1 MRNQIALSEAGAQGG
16 GLELRRVNRN
26 RVYRAVYESGRVSQ
40 QELAQRLGLSLPTVA
55 QNLRSLCAEGLLRE
69 DGSFASTGGRPAKG
83 VSCVLDA
90 RLALGVDVTRRH
102 VSAVL
107 VDPGGRIVRGLRRTL
122 PYEDSPAYYEAFGAI
137 AREAAG
143 EAEPE
148 RLLGAGVS
156 FPGILS
162 AGGGIRSSHVL
173 SLGESDGAPFLGA
186 MPCRALFCNDASA
199 AGRAELW
206 DRAGAQNVVYLS
218 LSNSVGGAILLG
230 GRLYEGESL
239 RAAEFGHMTLVPGG
253 KRCYCGKEGCLDA
266 YCAAGVLSE
275 PYGGDLSAFF
285 AALDRGEEKAAA
297 LWGGYLDSLACAV
310 NSLHMALDCTV
321 VLGGYVGAYMT
332 PYMDALRARAGARD
346 TFGGDGA
353 YLEPCRY
360 RREASA
366 VGAAL
371 LFVEPFLS
379 SI

>member
-107 VDPGGRIVRGLRRTL
+107 VDLGGRIVRGLRRTL

-148 RLLGAGVS
+148 RLLGAGV
-156 FPGILS
+156 
-162 AGGGIRSSHVL
+162 
-173 SLGESDGAPFLGA
+173 
-186 MPCRALFCNDASA
+186 
-199 AGRAELW
+199 
-206 DRAGAQNVVYLS
+206 
-218 LSNSVGGAILLG
+218 
-230 GRLYEGESL
+230 
-239 RAAEFGHMTLVPGG
+239 
-253 KRCYCGKEGCLDA
+253 
-266 YCAAGVLSE
+266 
-275 PYGGDLSAFF
+275 
-285 AALDRGEEKAAA
+285 
-297 LWGGYLDSLACAV
+297 
-310 NSLHMALDCTV
+310 
-321 VLGGYVGAYMT
+321 
-332 PYMDALRARAGARD
+332 
-346 TFGGDGA
+346 
-353 YLEPCRY
+353 
-360 RREASA
+360 
-366 VGAAL
+366 
-371 LFVEPFLS
+371 
-379 SI
+379 